1 MYFSNPKQTILSIKG
16 NWYDCLFLY
25 AQYMIEHLNGKVTS
39 LTPAMAVIDCGGVGY
54 GVNISLQTFEKIKT
68 QQQVKLLTHMVVR
81 EDAHVLFGFAEETER
96 VLFRLLI
103 SVQGIG
109 PNTARMMLSSLTASE
124 LQNAIMTGNLALLK
138 SVKGVGPKT
147 AQRLLVE
154 LQDKMKTGGNE
165 HTATFRAAGAQVE
178 EALTALTMLGFS
190 KTDSEKA
197 LLKIINSG
205 AAQSVEELVK
215 QALKTL

>member
-1 MYFSNPKQTILSIKG
+1 MIAFFCTSKR
-16 NWYDCLFLY
+16 
-25 AQYMIEHLNGKVTS
+25 MIEHLNGKLTTI
-39 LTPAMAVIDCGGVGY
+39 TPAFAVIDCGGVGY
-54 GVNISLQTFEKIKT
+54 GISISLQTFEKIKS
-68 QQQVKLLTHMVVR
+68 QQQLKLLIHMVVR
-81 EDAHVLFGFAEETER
+81 EDAHILFGFAEETER

-147 AQRLLVE
+147 AQRLLIE
-154 LQDKMKTGGNE
+154 LQDKMKTGGTE

-178 EALTALTMLGFS
+178 EALTALTMLGFT
-190 KTDSEKA
+190 KNDSEKA
-197 LLKIINSG
+197 LLKIINTGSTFT
-205 AAQSVEELVK
+205 VEELVK